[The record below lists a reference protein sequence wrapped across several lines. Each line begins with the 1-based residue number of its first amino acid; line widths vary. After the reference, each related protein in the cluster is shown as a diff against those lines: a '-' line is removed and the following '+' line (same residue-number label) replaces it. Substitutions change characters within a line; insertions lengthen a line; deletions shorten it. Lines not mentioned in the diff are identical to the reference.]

1 MVTSMP
7 PRGDLTREAVAAAV
21 RGSIARALNRPVD
34 EIGPQAKLE
43 DDLGLDSLAMIHASI
58 VIEESLQTA
67 VATLDAPEG
76 AVVTVADL
84 IDFIHGRIRAE
95 VTA

>member
-1 MVTSMP
+1 MVTSTP
-7 PRGDLTREAVAAAV
+7 PRRDLTREAVAAAV
-21 RGSIARALNRPVD
+21 CGSIARVLNRPVD

-58 VIEESLQTA
+58 VIEEALQTT
-67 VATLDAPEG
+67 VATVDAPEG
-76 AVVTVADL
+76 EVVTVADL
-84 IDFIHGRIRAE
+84 IEFVHGRIRAE